1 MVRIV
6 EGIQLLVL
14 TVDCQ
19 RVLGQIIGPYA
30 EEIHFFCKLTAH
42 HNGSRCLNHDSQFH
56 ILTERDLCLTKL
68 FFDLLDDHLDLLH
81 FFYRNDHR
89 EHNGDLSVSRCPV
102 QGTKLGLE
110 DLRSCQADTD
120 CPVSQCRVLFFVK
133 SKVIHLLVCS
143 DIQGTDNDLFACHIF
158 CNLFVYLEL
167 LFFSREIFAFQI
179 QELASEKSDPSC
191 IIFKYGA
198 HIGKITDI
206 RIDIDLLSGKG
217 DILFALQFFQKCFLS
232 AVFFALFGHSLHG
245 LFIRINVD
253 GPGKAINGCHMSVIF
268 FCKPFS
274 QTNNGR
280 DVHGPC
286 KDCRMGI
293 C

>member
-1 MVRIV
+1 MRHIK
-6 EGIQLLVL
+6 IIDLLV
-14 TVDCQ
+14 
-19 RVLGQIIGPYA
+19 R
-30 EEIHFFCKLTAH
+30 
-42 HNGSRCLNHDSQFH
+42 
-56 ILTERDLCLTKL
+56 
-68 FFDLLDDHLDLLH
+68 
-81 FFYRNDHR
+81 
-89 EHNGDLSVSRCPV
+89 
-102 QGTKLGLE
+102 
-110 DLRSCQADTD
+110 
-120 CPVSQCRVLFFVK
+120 
-133 SKVIHLLVCS
+133 S
-143 DIQGTDNDLFACHIF
+143 DIQSTNDNFFAGHILSYGLV
-158 CNLFVYLEL
+158 NLEL
-167 LFFSREIFAFQI
+167 LFLCRIVFFFQVY
-179 QELASEKSDPSC
+179 ELTSEKSDPSC

-206 RIDIDLLSGKG
+206 RIDIDFLSGKG

-253 GPGKAINGCHMSVIF
+253 GPGKAVDGCHMSVIF

-274 QTNNGR
+274 QTNNSR